1 MREHQEWG
9 CQPNSNKHTICRSSP
24 EVTTA
29 VLYIPMK
36 FYINCSRGIMV
47 LRTLADLRNNLA
59 TSGSA
64 GQNSSSST
72 KQAHIYVLCAL
83 QVTSL
88 TSWISHQHHV
98 LFSLQHR
105 NSRLC
110 INSRSHLAGSKHNIS
125 YQKALY
131 KVAMTT
137 VESYHVERVKYYQLF
152 HHLHLTGKGRSFL
165 DTPTTQN
172 EGLEM
177 KPRNDLKC

>member
-1 MREHQEWG
+1 
-9 CQPNSNKHTICRSSP
+9 
-24 EVTTA
+24 
-29 VLYIPMK
+29 MK

-47 LRTLADLRNNLA
+47 LRTLADFRNNFA
-59 TSGSA
+59 TSGST

-72 KQAHIYVLCAL
+72 KQAHIYVPCAL
-83 QVTSL
+83 QVTSS

-98 LFSLQHR
+98 LFSLKHR

-110 INSRSHLAGSKHNIS
+110 FNSRSHSAGSKHNIS

-137 VESYHVERVKYYQLF
+137 VESSHVEYYQLF
-152 HHLHLTGKGRSFL
+152 HHLHLTGKGRNFL
-165 DTPTTQN
+165 DTSTPQR